1 MDCSP
6 PGPTVHGISQA
17 RYLSGLPFPS
27 PGDFSDPEIEL
38 ESPALAG
45 GFFTTWPPGKNWL
58 PNAGD
63 VSLIPGMGRSPGEGN
78 GNPLQYSC
86 HNNPM
91 DRGAWQAT
99 VHGVAKSPVRQDW
112 VTEQACTV
120 SQQRETQILSAGR
133 TLICHRLKSPQA
145 NIHHQWAHNQQSLN
159 TEPQTVSDMNQ
170 SQ

>member
-1 MDCSP
+1 MDSSP

-27 PGDFSDPEIEL
+27 PGDFPDPEIEL

-45 GFFTTWPPGKNWL
+45 GFFTTWPTGKSWL

-91 DRGAWQAT
+91 DRGAWQVT
-99 VHGVAKSPVRQDW
+99 VHGVAESCQ
-112 VTEQACTV
+112 TG
-120 SQQRETQILSAGR
+120 LSDRAGMHS
-133 TLICHRLKSPQA
+133 LPAEGNKYSLHAGL
-145 NIHHQWAHNQQSLN
+145 QSAI
-159 TEPQTVSDMNQ
+159 D
-170 SQ
+170 